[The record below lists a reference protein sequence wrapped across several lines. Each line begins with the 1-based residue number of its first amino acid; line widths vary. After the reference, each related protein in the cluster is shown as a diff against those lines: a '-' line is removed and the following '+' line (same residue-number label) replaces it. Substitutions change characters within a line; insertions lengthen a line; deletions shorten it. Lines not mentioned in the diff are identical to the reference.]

1 MKKILAILATV
12 VLSLTACADRH
23 QLVESSE
30 LPAQAQAF
38 IKLHFNMSDITY
50 VERDRDGVRFEYKVY
65 FKDATEVEFDYQGN
79 LKSVDC
85 HNKAVPVGIIP
96 ESIVTFVQ
104 THYSEMFIVEY
115 GIDYRRLTVELNNGI
130 DLLFDLEGNF
140 LYLDD

>member
-79 LKSVDC
+79 FLKQAYQVC
-85 HNKAVPVGIIP
+85 VEFGYNKYERFTNA
-96 ESIVTFVQ
+96 
-104 THYSEMFIVEY
+104 
-115 GIDYRRLTVELNNGI
+115 RK
-130 DLLFDLEGNF
+130 
-140 LYLDD
+140 